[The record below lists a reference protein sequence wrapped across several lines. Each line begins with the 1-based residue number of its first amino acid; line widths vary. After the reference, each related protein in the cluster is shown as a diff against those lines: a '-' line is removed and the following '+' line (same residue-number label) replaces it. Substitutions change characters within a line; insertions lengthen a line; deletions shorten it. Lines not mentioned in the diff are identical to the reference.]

1 MRPIGGKRLMARVQL
16 GLGADV
22 RRMFE
27 RLQERLTG
35 IIRRYEGREGRIPQG
50 VQLNM
55 RRDVEQAIRDVFVVP
70 GTRTVFGPD
79 GVTALT
85 EYGRILN
92 RWYVRTVSDVVM
104 LHHDWLRANMPDD
117 LVTWLTTSPARPLNV
132 QEAER
137 PTLVEYA
144 MFYNNPL
151 AQIDETRRWVPMHRW
166 TDERGYRLSDRIWRT
181 SDETRRKIDLILAK
195 GLAEGRS
202 ALELSEALEAYLIP
216 NRAGVRTLRP
226 YGPRFMPD
234 GASYDAMRLA
244 RTEIARAHNQ
254 AAYLAATLNPY
265 VELLD
270 LARSLAGDPKCQIC
284 AAHATIGIHG
294 QRVRPPYT
302 MGEAIVPPNHPHCK
316 CHLRPVVTQSPERV
330 TADLRA
336 YMGRGAAP
344 VVNPINGNAF
354 LLQLLGAALMAFAE
368 REMEFG

>member
-16 GLGADV
+16 GLGADL

-27 RLQERLTG
+27 GLQERLVG
-35 IIRRYEGREGRIPQG
+35 VIRRYEGREGRIPQG
-50 VQLNM
+50 VQVNM

-70 GTRTVFGPD
+70 GTRTVYASD

-85 EYGRILN
+85 EYARILN
-92 RWYVRTVSDVVM
+92 RWYVRTVSDAVM

-117 LVTWLTTSPARPLNV
+117 LVAWLSTSPTRTLIV
-132 QEAER
+132 QETEQ
-137 PTLVEYA
+137 PSLVAYA

-151 AQIDETRRWVPMHRW
+151 AEIDPTRRWVPMHRW

-181 SDETRRKIDLILAK
+181 SDETRRKIDLLLSK

-202 ALELSEALEAYLIP
+202 ALELSKALEAYLIP
-216 NRAGVRTLRP
+216 SRTGVRTLMP

-234 GASYDAMRLA
+234 GASYDGMRLA

-254 AAYLAATLNPY
+254 AAYLSATLNPY
-265 VELLD
+265 VEGID
-270 LARSLAGDPKCQIC
+270 LARSLAGDPTCPVC
-284 AAHATIGIHG
+284 AQHATINLQG

-302 MGEAIVPPNHPHCK
+302 LGQAIVGPLHPHCK
-316 CHLRPVVTQSPERV
+316 CHMRPVVTQTPDRV
-330 TADLRA
+330 SADLRA
-336 YMGRGAAP
+336 YMQQGAVP

-354 LLQLLGAALMAFAE
+354 LLQLLGAALMMLAE
-368 REMEFG
+368 RDEEFG